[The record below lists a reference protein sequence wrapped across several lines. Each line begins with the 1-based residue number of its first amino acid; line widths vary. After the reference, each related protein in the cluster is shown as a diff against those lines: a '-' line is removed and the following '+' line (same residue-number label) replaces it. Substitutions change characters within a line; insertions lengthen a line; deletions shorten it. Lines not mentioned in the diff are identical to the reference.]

1 MIETS
6 CERRR
11 FGHLNFVHWFLFG
24 AGYRRDAVVGLRFGA
39 SPWIAAVVLIACP
52 GCNWL
57 KSFRIHQPPVA
68 NPPPAVFQSTPTRDQ
83 VIAAVN
89 ANTSRLQT
97 LHSQGSM
104 SIAGVPALSAEIAV
118 ERPRK
123 FRFRAGTS
131 LLGQELDLGSNDEL
145 FWFWAQRNPQPGVFY
160 ARHDQFA
167 GSRARQMI
175 PVEPATLVEA
185 LGLIDLD
192 PSGQIEGPAPLGS
205 DRLEMR
211 VRTPTAAGQF
221 IRVLYLHNQYAWVLE
236 QHLYGPQGQ
245 HLATVKAADFEYY
258 PDAGI
263 SLPHEIDVQVPDG
276 QLAFSLTLPRH
287 TINQL
292 TVDPTTFELP
302 QEQLANYQF
311 YDIASPNFNPPGG
324 PAVQPASTTPRTSR
338 ADDGHKER
346 YRGYR

>member
-1 MIETS
+1 MIQTS
-6 CERRR
+6 FAPAR
-11 FGHLNFVHWFLFG
+11 FDHSDFVPSYLF
-24 AGYRRDAVVGLRFGA
+24 RFSCFGFRA
-39 SPWIAAVVLIACP
+39 SLLANALVIACTCG

-57 KSFRIHQPPVA
+57 RNFRIHQPHVA
-68 NPPPAVFQSTPTRDQ
+68 NPPPVVFQAGPTRDQ

-89 ANTSRLQT
+89 ANTSRVQT

-104 SIAGVPALSAEIAV
+104 SIAGVPALNAEIAV

-131 LLGQELDLGSNDEL
+131 LLGPELDLGSNDEL
-145 FWFWAQRNPQPGVFY
+145 FWFWAQRSPEPGVFY

-167 GSRARQMI
+167 ASRARQMI
-175 PVEPATLVEA
+175 PIEPAALVEA
-185 LGLIDLD
+185 LGLLELD
-192 PSGQIEGPAPLGS
+192 PSGQVEGPAPLGS

-211 VRTPTAAGQF
+211 VRTRTAGGELT
-221 IRVLYLHNQYAWVLE
+221 RVLYLHNQYAWVLE

-245 HLATVKAADFEYY
+245 HLATAKASEFEFY
-258 PDAGI
+258 PAAGV
-263 SLPHEIDVQVPDG
+263 SLPHEISMQVPDG

-292 TVDPTTFELP
+292 TVDPTTFDLP

-311 YDIASPNFNPPGG
+311 YDIASPNFVPPGG
-324 PAVQPASTTPRTSR
+324 TPAQPASMTPRTSR
-338 ADDGHKER
+338 ADDGYPQR
-346 YRGYR
+346 YRGYKR

>member
-6 CERRR
+6 RVASR
-11 FGHLNFVHWFLFG
+11 FDHSYFGPSYLFRISEFGFRASLLAGFL
-24 AGYRRDAVVGLRFGA
+24 
-39 SPWIAAVVLIACP
+39 LIASASS
-52 GCNWL
+52 GCSWL
-57 KSFRIHQPPVA
+57 KSFRIHQPHVD
-68 NPPPAVFQSTPTRDQ
+68 NPPPVAFQALPTRDQ

-89 ANTSRLQT
+89 ANTSRVQT

-118 ERPRK
+118 EQPRK

-145 FWFWAQRNPQPGVFY
+145 FWFWAQRSPEPGVFY

-167 GSRARQMI
+167 VSRARQMI
-175 PVEPATLVEA
+175 PIEPAMLVEA
-185 LGLIDLD
+185 LGLVELD
-192 PSGQIEGPAPLGS
+192 PSGQVEGPAPLGS

-211 VRTPTAAGQF
+211 VRTATAAGEF
-221 IRVLYLHNQYAWVLE
+221 TRVLYLHNQYAWVLE

-245 HLATVKAADFEYY
+245 HLATAKASDYEYY
-258 PDAGI
+258 FAAGV
-263 SLPHEIDVQVPDG
+263 SLPHEISLQVPDG

-292 TVDPTTFELP
+292 TVDATTFDLP

-311 YDIASPNFNPPGG
+311 YDIASPNFVPPGG
-324 PAVQPASTTPRTSR
+324 TPAQPASANPRTSR
-338 ADDGHKER
+338 ADGGYPER
-346 YRGYR
+346 YRGYRQLR